1 MVVRMRKVLT
11 RTLSWYVCFSA
22 ENDIVYTGTVL
33 IWERGKMAYLESRT
47 LPMIVV
53 TLRTRMFTL
62 MPGITCGSGDKET
75 GLTN

>member
-22 ENDIVYTGTVL
+22 ENDILYTGTVL

-53 TLRTRMFTL
+53 ILRTRMFTL

>member
-1 MVVRMRKVLT
+1 MVVRMRKILVIK
-11 RTLSWYVCFSA
+11 RSFYMCFSS
-22 ENDIVYTGTVL
+22 EIGILYTGTVL

-53 TLRTRMFTL
+53 ILRTRTFTL
-62 MPGITCGSGDKET
+62 MPGITCGNGDRVI

>member
-11 RTLSWYVCFSA
+11 KTRSWYVCFSA
-22 ENDIVYTGTVL
+22 EIDILYTGTVL

-53 TLRTRMFTL
+53 ILRTRTFTL

>member
-1 MVVRMRKVLT
+1 M
-11 RTLSWYVCFSA
+11 CFST
-22 ENDIVYTGTVL
+22 EIDILYTGTVL

-53 TLRTRMFTL
+53 ILRTRTFTL